1 MFKKILIANRG
12 EIACR
17 VMATAER
24 LGIATVAVFSD
35 ADRDARHVA
44 LADEA
49 QHIGPAPASESY
61 LNQDALIAPWVIKG
75 AMDGAAFAACIREVL
90 VPEIAPARSS
100 SSKTWRPIETRKLPK
115 SCAVMVAGS

>member
-1 MFKKILIANRG
+1 MKTHLTRLRGRAKRGHRLTMDGPFGSWGAQTLIAG
-12 EIACR
+12 
-17 VMATAER
+17 
-24 LGIATVAVFSD
+24 
-35 ADRDARHVA
+35 
-44 LADEA
+44 
-49 QHIGPAPASESY
+49 